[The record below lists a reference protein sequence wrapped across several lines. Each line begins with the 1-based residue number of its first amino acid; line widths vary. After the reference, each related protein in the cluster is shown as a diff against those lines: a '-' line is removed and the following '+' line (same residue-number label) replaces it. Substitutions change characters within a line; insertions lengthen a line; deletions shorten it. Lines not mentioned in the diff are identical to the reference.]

1 MSVGPPS
8 RSSPA
13 STDLPPPPHI
23 TTYQIATP
31 PSYYPHLQRSFATGI
46 TLAGIFWNR
55 AASEPPRVAAQRQP
69 VTMVQST
76 TTPQLSPQ
84 FCFSTSTLRGLSR
97 GYRCK
102 FELISK
108 EFLRFSRSTVDDT
121 ISQNLNA
128 LVTPARAG
136 FDPQSTW
143 QRTSRSSGKDVKAEQ
158 CTDFLNKVLFPAWN
172 SRTQVFE
179 YCAAV
184 ASSPDLD
191 DPEAA
196 LRELQRAKDSERVI
210 DERLDPYSGRFYPRE
225 SRAEVLAS
233 TLRQERDIEDIIR
246 HRTWEVIRDRC
257 EAPPKDWQAAFEART
272 KE

>member
-1 MSVGPPS
+1 
-8 RSSPA
+8 
-13 STDLPPPPHI
+13 
-23 TTYQIATP
+23 
-31 PSYYPHLQRSFATGI
+31 
-46 TLAGIFWNR
+46 
-55 AASEPPRVAAQRQP
+55 
-69 VTMVQST
+69 MVQSP

-97 GYRCK
+97 AYR
-102 FELISK
+102 SK
-108 EFLRFSRSTVDDT
+108 PKLTSTGFLRFSRSTVDDT

-143 QRTSRSSGKDVKAEQ
+143 QRTSRSPGRDVKTER
-158 CTDFLNKVLFPAWN
+158 CTEFLDKVLFPAWS

-184 ASSPDLD
+184 ASSPDPD

-196 LRELQRAKDSERVI
+196 LRELQKAKDSERVI

-225 SRAEVLAS
+225 SRAEALAS
-233 TLRQERDIEDIIR
+233 TLRQERIIEDIVR

-257 EAPPKDWQAAFEART
+257 EAPPKDWQAALEARK